1 MNEKF
6 PISSK
11 GFERLQQEIKQL
23 KHEERPKATQA
34 VATAREYGDLSE
46 NAEYDA
52 ARHQQSLVEGRILEL
67 ESKAARAE
75 VIDINKLSG
84 DVIKFGAV
92 VELLDDETE
101 KQITY
106 RIIGEYEADITQ
118 KRISIVSPLARA
130 LIGKKVGDI
139 VEVTT
144 PKGLKSYEVISVNY
158 QDFEY

>member
-84 DVIKFGAV
+84 DIIKFGAV
-92 VELLDDETE
+92 VKLLDDETE